1 MVRAAWVAAL
11 CCGLALPAILIVCQR
26 FGLLLDRPNERSSH
40 QKPRVRGGGIGI
52 LLGVAA
58 GLLAAGAFGSPGNPL
73 EPLLAACL
81 LLALVSLADDLW
93 SLSVIPR
100 FLTQLLC
107 AAFVVWKLGGLE
119 RLPLPAPLDLRLGF
133 LAGPLAV
140 LWIVGVTNAFNF
152 MDGIDGLA
160 GGEAVAVC
168 AGAIVAGW
176 STDASLLASALA
188 GAVLVF
194 LVFNWSPSR
203 LFLGD
208 VGSIPVGFLLA
219 GLPLLAPSER
229 RPDAV
234 LAAAIALALFLFDPF
249 ETVLRRWRQ
258 GKPLGESH
266 REHRYQQ
273 LVLPGEPHG
282 SISAFLVLAGLAL
295 SQVGALVYR
304 RPSWGW
310 FGVAAALAAFLLELA
325 AVSRSGR
332 GRPAASAPA
341 L

>member
-1 MVRAAWVAAL
+1 MVRAALVAAL
-11 CCGLALPAILIVCQR
+11 CCGLSIPALLSVCQR

-52 LLGVAA
+52 FLGVAA
-58 GLLAAGAFGSPGNPL
+58 GLWAAGFFGSSGHPL
-73 EPLLAACL
+73 EPLLAACG
-81 LLALVSLADDLW
+81 LLAAVSLADDLW
-93 SLSVIPR
+93 SLSVVPR
-100 FLTQLLC
+100 FLTQLAC
-107 AAFVVWKLGGLE
+107 AAFVVWKLGGWE
-119 RLPLPAPLDLRLGF
+119 RLPLPAPLDLRSGF

-168 AGAIVAGW
+168 AAVVVAGW
-176 STDASLLASALA
+176 SSDATLLASALA
-188 GAVLVF
+188 GAVGVF
-194 LVFNWSPSR
+194 LFFNWSPSR

-208 VGSIPVGFLLA
+208 VGSVPVGFLLA
-219 GLPLLAPSER
+219 GLPMLAPPER

-234 LAAAIALALFLFDPF
+234 LATAITLALFLFDPF

-273 LVLPGEPHG
+273 LVGPGEPHG
-282 SISAFLVLAGLAL
+282 PVSAALVLAGLLL
-295 SQVGALVYR
+295 SLVGAGVYR

-310 FGVAAALAAFLLELA
+310 AGVAVAVFAFAVELA
-325 AVSRSGR
+325 AARRAGR
-332 GRPAASAPA
+332 RNRAAGA